1 MHWVFSGFFQKN
13 LFKITIPAVK
23 ITGNTDSTPP
33 TPRSNDTVVPAP
45 DHCPSTVGKTKMT
58 LDPIDNSL
66 FLNPTASAEEGS
78 AVVLTDEEEN
88 EFGEFLLDAVDWL

>member
-1 MHWVFSGFFQKN
+1 MHWVFSGFFKN
-13 LFKITIPAVK
+13 PFKITIPAVK
-23 ITGNTDSTPP
+23 ITGNTDPTPP

-45 DHCPSTVGKTKMT
+45 DHCPSTVGKNKMT